1 MCLNTVYYIKS
12 NWKSMVGFYILE
24 FLSLI
29 IYSGLSQ
36 FFYGVLECN
45 QISLIVFWKT
55 KMTDKYCPHTL
66 K

>member
-1 MCLNTVYYIKS
+1 
-12 NWKSMVGFYILE
+12 MVGFYILW
-24 FLSLI
+24 FLSLM
-29 IYSGLSQ
+29 IYNGLSQ

-55 KMTDKYCPHTL
+55 KTTDKYCPHTL